1 VLRNSDDLLTLLT
14 PDARRALLARSERRA
29 YQPGDVLI
37 QQEKTSHSLFRI
49 HSGFATVKREH
60 EGSTLEL
67 SRMEPGTWFGE
78 MSLLENAPASATVIA
93 ESRIELDELSE
104 ASLQDFLVA
113 EPRVA
118 ADFYRSLSIML
129 SRRLRNLDAATLER
143 LLDGSSRDRTLVDE
157 ATRRDYLTATEFC
170 DLHHPAIRALAQ
182 ELAEG
187 VSDPAELARR
197 VFYWVRDEIV
207 YTGGLSNSKASETL
221 ATRHGSCSHKA
232 NLFVALTRSK
242 GIPSGFQLMSVR
254 TRDYLGPVN
263 TRRIAQFMSRS
274 SLHVF
279 AAVAIGGRWLPI
291 DPSDDRRLS
300 DGIAHLNSPCQRVD
314 FDGHGAAMLNLSPQ
328 SIEYYDS
335 TCWPS
340 IDEVLGKVRRID
352 SAVLVV
358 YNRYLDFMRD
368 FGPRYSDVE
377 RLSADFFEWLQAHHP
392 DEHREYERREGLLA
406 AQQSPGSPPSAR

>member
-1 VLRNSDDLLTLLT
+1 VLRNADDLLTLLT
-14 PDARRALLARSERRA
+14 PDARRALLARAERRV

-37 QQEKTSHSLFRI
+37 EQEKTSHSLFRI

-60 EGSTLEL
+60 EGSTVEL

-93 ESRIELDELSE
+93 DSRIELDELSE
-104 ASLQDFLVA
+104 TSLQDFLAA

-129 SRRLRNLDAATLER
+129 SRRLRNLDAAILER

-157 ATRRDYLTATEFC
+157 AKRRDYLTATEFC
-170 DLHHPAIRALAQ
+170 DLHHPEIRALARK
-182 ELAEG
+182 LAEG
-187 VSDPAELARR
+187 ASDSAELARR
-197 VFYWVRDEIV
+197 VFYWVRDEV
-207 YTGGLSNSKASETL
+207 LYTFGLSNSRASETL
-221 ATRHGSCSHKA
+221 ATRRGSCSHKA
-232 NLFVALTRSK
+232 NLFVALTRSM

-254 TRDYLGPVN
+254 TREYLGPAN
-263 TRRIAQFMSRS
+263 TRRFAQFMSHS

-279 AAVAIGGRWLPI
+279 PAVAIGDRWLPI

-300 DGIAHLNSPCQRVD
+300 DGIGHLNPPSQLVN

-328 SIEYYDS
+328 SIEYYDA

-340 IDEVLGKVRRID
+340 IDEVLGKARRID

-358 YNRYLDFMRD
+358 SNRYVDFMRD

-377 RLSADFFEWLQAHHP
+377 RFSADFFEWLRAHHP
-392 DEHREYERREGLLA
+392 DEHREFERREGLLA
-406 AQQSPGSPPSAR
+406 AQQSPGSPPSAG